1 MSLRTSCSWCSIAAL
16 SAFQRSR
23 SSRNSSRAE
32 RFFGLGTTGAIGVEV
47 EGRQKRHPRWMCRSR
62 WIVCECGDADAVATR
77 GRSRGKTLGVADER
91 LHRSWLW
98 SLRRLVVGEEREEI
112 LLPARALDR
121 RFLEQALRL
130 LRRIVM
136 EPLADSIGRVRDHDR
151 HAE

>member
-32 RFFGLGTTGAIGVEV
+32 RFFGWGTTGAIGVEV

-77 GRSRGKTLGVADER
+77 ARSRGKTLGVVD
-91 LHRSWLW
+91 
-98 SLRRLVVGEEREEI
+98 EEREEI